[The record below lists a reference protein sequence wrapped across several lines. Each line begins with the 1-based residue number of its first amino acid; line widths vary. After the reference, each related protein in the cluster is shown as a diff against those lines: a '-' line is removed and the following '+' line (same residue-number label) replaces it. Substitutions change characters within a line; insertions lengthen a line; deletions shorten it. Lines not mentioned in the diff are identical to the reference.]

1 MPDLY
6 NPSSIKHFFYN
17 IYKILKEKDK
27 DVVEV
32 WSEVSD
38 IAVLEHLD
46 KYKLTDFLSNFEFL
60 IREKGNYNKDY
71 IAIDK
76 IKFILQ
82 CITHLD
88 FDLKSLSELLNY
100 NGFEALISEIL
111 IKNNYTVI
119 KNFRFSDKSNFKSK
133 TKQGRYEVDV
143 IGIKRN
149 IILLIDAKQWK
160 HRDVYSSMNKAANL
174 QYQRVLALKKNPE
187 KFSHLIFQ
195 LLGSSPNIKKFLPF
209 RLIPIMVT
217 LENNGI
223 KTNDNKVPL
232 ISILEFNSFLQE
244 FQIHLDYVK
253 VIKINS
259 VNIQSKLF

>member
-6 NPSSIKHFFYN
+6 NPSSIKHFFYD
-17 IYKILKEKDK
+17 IYKILKETDK

-32 WSEVSD
+32 WSEVSEF
-38 IAVLEHLD
+38 VGLEQLN
-46 KYKLTDFLSNFEFL
+46 KYELTDFLNNFEFL
-60 IREKGNYNKDY
+60 TQEKGNYNKEY
-71 IAIDK
+71 IAINK
-76 IKFILQ
+76 IQFILQ

-88 FDLKSLSELLNY
+88 FDLKSLSELLNFS
-100 NGFEALISEIL
+100 GFEALISEIL

-133 TKQGRYEVDV
+133 TKQKRYEVDV
-143 IGIKRN
+143 IGIKGG
-149 IILLIDAKQWK
+149 IILLIDGKQWK
-160 HRDVYSSMNKAANL
+160 HRDVFSSMNKAANL
-174 QYQRVLALKKNPE
+174 QYQRVLALEKNPE

-209 RLIPIMVT
+209 KLIPIMVT

-223 KTNDNKVPL
+223 KMNDNQVPL

-244 FQIHLDYVK
+244 FQSNLDYVK
-253 VIKINS
+253 VIKIS
-259 VNIQSKLF
+259 KVNVQSKLF